1 MTSYRCPVCAAGEPL
16 RFLHRTG
23 VPVHQNLIV
32 TDRRQA
38 RDVTRGTLS
47 MVACTNCGFVSNED
61 FDLSLLSYGED
72 YDNTQSCSAYFEA
85 YMDGLVED
93 LVERQG
99 VRNATIVE
107 VGTGKGVFLRK
118 LVSYPGANNRGFGF
132 DPSYVGPDSDLDGR
146 LMFRR
151 SYYDANCADVAAD
164 VVVSRHVIEH
174 VPQPLELLKTV
185 RMALVKSPKA
195 RVFFETPCVDWIL
208 RNRVVWD
215 FFYEHCSLFTA
226 QSLAWAFE
234 STGFSVDSVSH
245 IFGDQ
250 YLWIEAH
257 VSDDKPIHLKSDG
270 TTAALAKIYG
280 EVEAR
285 LRDHWLRKLLAL
297 KKRGNVALWGAGAKG
312 ATFANMVDPDC
323 ELIDCVVD
331 LNPKKQG
338 GFIPGTGHPIVAPSM
353 LPDRAVTSAVLMNP
367 NYRQENLQL
376 LNKAGIRLD
385 LIDWNEE

>member
-1 MTSYRCPVCAAGEPL
+1 
-16 RFLHRTG
+16 
-23 VPVHQNLIV
+23 
-32 TDRRQA
+32 
-38 RDVTRGTLS
+38 
-47 MVACTNCGFVSNED
+47 
-61 FDLSLLSYGED
+61 
-72 YDNTQSCSAYFEA
+72 
-85 YMDGLVED
+85 
-93 LVERQG
+93 
-99 VRNATIVE
+99 
-107 VGTGKGVFLRK
+107 
-118 LVSYPGANNRGFGF
+118 
-132 DPSYVGPDSDLDGR
+132 
-146 LMFRR
+146 MFRR

-257 VSDDKPIHLKSDG
+257 VSDDKPTHLKSDG